1 MTFKRKVYKG
11 IGITGRKSS
20 GRLHF
25 INNKSIDRT
34 DKTAINVGTELIRLE
49 NARKKAI
56 ENVWTIERNAREKI
70 GHSEAQIFEIHA
82 MLLEDE
88 DLNDAIENKIK
99 GGKSVEK
106 AISEASEEYARML
119 LDIGDEYLSA
129 RASDIK
135 DIASQ
140 LINALDDN
148 IKNNKKT
155 DTEPYILVAND
166 LTPSQT
172 VMLDKE
178 QILGFITALGTPSSH
193 TAILA
198 RAMNIPAIVGAGE
211 IDKLYDGSF
220 CLLDSLKGEIIIN
233 PTEEEIEEFNKEKD
247 KQSKIAIEHERYLR
261 SIMNKPAVTGSGHK
275 IMIYAN
281 VGDIT
286 EIEPALSNGCEGI
299 GLLRSEFLYLSKS
312 TYPTE
317 AQLFSVYKD
326 IAEKMDGRRVIIR
339 TLDIGADKQA
349 DYFNLENE
357 ENPALGLRG
366 IRLCLERTD
375 IFKTQIRAIL
385 RASYYGRVA
394 IMIPMVCCEDE
405 IIKTKELIEK
415 CKAELRNE
423 SLMFDEKIEIGIMIE
438 TPASAIMSDRLSKHV
453 DFFSVGTNDLA
464 QYTLA
469 VDRQNSKVSNLC
481 EQNYEPILRLIEMS
495 AKAIK
500 KKGGWIGICGEM
512 AADLSLT
519 QSFASMG
526 IDELSVSTP
535 YLLGVRGKVSECK

>member
-1 MTFKRKVYKG
+1 MTNEKRTYKG
-11 IGITGRKSS
+11 IGITGGRIG

-25 INNKSIDRT
+25 INNVVKTKKSPEI
-34 DKTAINVGTELIRLE
+34 INVGEELIRLE
-49 NARKKAI
+49 SARKKAL
-56 ENVWTIERNAREKI
+56 ERVWQIADKAREKI

-88 DLNDAIENKIK
+88 DLNESILEKIKSGNSAEDAIN
-99 GGKSVEK
+99 
-106 AISEASEEYARML
+106 EASEEYARML
-119 LDIGDEYLSA
+119 INLGDEYLSG
-129 RASDIK
+129 RASDIR

-140 LINALDDN
+140 LISALDER
-148 IKNNKKT
+148 KKT
-155 DTEPYILVAND
+155 ENSDTEPYILVAND

-172 VMLDKE
+172 VMLDKNS
-178 QILGFITALGTPSSH
+178 ILGFVTSLGTPSSH

-198 RAMNIPAIVGAGE
+198 RAMNIPALVGAGD
-211 IDKLYDGSF
+211 IDKCYEGAF

-233 PTEEEIEEFNKEKD
+233 PTKQEIEEFNKEKTE
-247 KQSKIAIEHERYLR
+247 QSKIAIEHERYLR

-281 VGDIT
+281 IGDVT
-286 EIEPALSNGCEGI
+286 EISTALSNGCEGI

-312 TYPTE
+312 TYPSE
-317 AQLFSVYKD
+317 AQLFSAYKE
-326 IAEKMDGRRVIIR
+326 IAEKMGGRRVIIR

-349 DYFNLENE
+349 DYFGLEKE

-366 IRLCLERTD
+366 IRLCLERREM
-375 IFKTQIRAIL
+375 FKKQLRAIL

-394 IMIPMVCCEDE
+394 IMIPMISCESE
-405 IIKTKELIEK
+405 INEVKNLIKECEGELKKENLP
-415 CKAELRNE
+415 
-423 SLMFDEKIEIGIMIE
+423 FDEKIELGIMIE
-438 TPASAIMSDRLSKHV
+438 TPASAIMSDKLSAYV
-453 DFFSVGTNDLA
+453 DFFSVGTNDLT

-469 VDRQNSKVSNLC
+469 ADRQNSRVAHIC
-481 EQNYEPILRLIEMS
+481 EHNIEPIIRLIEMS
-495 AKAIK
+495 AQAIK

-519 QSFASMG
+519 QEFARIG